1 MTERKPTA
9 VILDSFAVNPGDIS
23 WSALEDICDI
33 RIYDRTPSD
42 LILERAAGAEI
53 VITNKTPLT
62 AETIKALPSLR
73 FIDLLSTGYN
83 IADYQFARTLG
94 IPVSNVPEYSTDD
107 VAQMTMA
114 LLLEV
119 CLRVGDHSRAVHG
132 GAWARSADFCF
143 SLYPLLGLKGRTM
156 GIVGDGKIGRA
167 VGKIAEAFGMKTLY
181 CGQTMKPGRVTFD
194 EVLAESD
201 VISVHCP
208 LTEETT
214 GLINKETIAKMKD
227 GAILINTSRGP
238 VINESDLRD
247 ALVSGKLH
255 GAGLD
260 VLSVEPASEDNPLI
274 GLDNC
279 IITPHIAWA
288 AQPARA
294 RLIEET
300 VMNVKAYIDGSPRNV
315 VN

>member
-1 MTERKPTA
+1 MNRRKPTA
-9 VILDSFAVNPGDIS
+9 VILDSFAVNPGDMS
-23 WSALEDICDI
+23 WSGLEAICDI
-33 RIYDRTPSD
+33 KIYDRTPSD
-42 LILERAAGAEI
+42 LILERAKGAEI

-62 AETIKALPSLR
+62 AETIRSLTSLK
-73 FIDLLSTGYN
+73 FIDLLSTGFN
-83 IADYQFARTLG
+83 IADYKFARTLG

-119 CLRVGDHSRAVHG
+119 CFRVGDHSKAVHS
-132 GAWARSADFCF
+132 GAWSDSKDFCF
-143 SLYPLLGLKGRTM
+143 SLYPLLALKGKTM
-156 GIVGDGKIGRA
+156 GIVGDGKIGRE
-167 VGKIAEAFGMKTLY
+167 VGKISEAFGMKTLY
-181 CGQTMKPGRVTFD
+181 CGASMKPGRVAFD

-214 GLINKETIAKMKD
+214 GLINKENIAKMKD
-227 GAILINTSRGP
+227 GAILVNTSRGP
-238 VINESDLRD
+238 VINEKDLRD
-247 ALVSGKLH
+247 ALVSGKLF
-255 GAGLD
+255 GAGVD
-260 VLSVEPASEDNPLI
+260 VLSTEPPSRDNPLL

-288 AQPARA
+288 SQTARA

-300 VMNVKAYIDGSPRNV
+300 VKNVQAYINGTPRNV